1 MNLEES
7 RLILDRGFERA
18 VQTVVEVFALE
29 GFRVAPVDTGY
40 RHRRTEPG
48 TPARYALLEATLPE
62 LTFRPARI
70 TQTPALFG
78 CRVSLFE
85 LTGACTMVT
94 VERPVVSYPRLA
106 SLVPRIADRV
116 GQAVRS
122 LTRSQRSSAA

>member
-18 VQTVVEVFALE
+18 VAAVVEVFALE

-40 RHRRTEPG
+40 RHRQTDPA
-48 TPARYALLEATLPE
+48 PARYAVLEATLPE

-78 CRVSLFE
+78 CRVSLVE
-85 LTGACTMVT
+85 LTSSCTMVT